1 MISQYLYTLANT
13 LTLSHSHSL
22 HTPTPSTPSLPHSL
36 HILTPF
42 IPLHPPHPH
51 RFIAEVR
58 EYQLNSKQCLS
69 SVTECSALSCELDTS
84 GSAEEISCCCTG
96 YLCNSYSQL
105 SFTDITRVS
114 DYGVC
119 VRACMRVCVHVC
131 THVRERVC
139 EKSVCVGIMTPSL
152 PHSSPDPV

>member
-1 MISQYLYTLANT
+1 MQTPLHCHT
-13 LTLSHSHSL
+13 LTSSTPSHPHSL
-22 HTPTPSTPSLPHSL
+22 HTLTPSSPSLPL
-36 HILTPF
+36 
-42 IPLHPPHPH
+42 HPH
-51 RFIAEVR
+51 RFIAEVS
-58 EYQLNSKQCLS
+58 EYQVNSKQCLS
-69 SVTECSALSCELDTS
+69 SVTECPGSSSSLSCELDTS